1 ATESGEDTGG
11 AVEVGLAMAVVVE
24 GLDCASPTFLVT
36 TTEERN
42 QEMDLISEKTLVQGF
57 QTSEFNFNFKMKFET
72 PNILESVSFCSVLL
86 HNSLSVM
93 M

>member
-1 ATESGEDTGG
+1 
-11 AVEVGLAMAVVVE
+11 MAVVVE
-24 GLDCASPTFLVT
+24 GLDCASPMFVMT

-42 QEMDLISEKTLVQGF
+42 PLMDLISEKTLVQGF
-57 QTSEFNFNFKMKFET
+57 QISEFNFIFKIKFET